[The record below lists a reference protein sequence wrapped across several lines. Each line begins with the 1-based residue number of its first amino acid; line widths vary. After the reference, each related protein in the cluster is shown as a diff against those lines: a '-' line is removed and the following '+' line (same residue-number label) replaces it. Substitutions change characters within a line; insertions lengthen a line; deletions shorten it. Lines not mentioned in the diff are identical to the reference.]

1 MAVVSKIF
9 SKCSDL
15 TSTIVFQYNDIFFT
29 PGGSAFYNG
38 ECWVD
43 TTVTSSLVPVAD
55 VTFDYYTDCVACN
68 ADNLIGVV
76 LQKCST
82 PSIQMVI
89 TTKSQIAP
97 GLESVLYLYG
107 DCWTVIGTTDAN
119 SNVVDTFTTYQDCPT
134 CLAFSQIDT
143 QLQPTLFVNC
153 CDPTDTITLYVNHTH
168 FVYPYGDTIVYNNKC
183 YTADLLGIT
192 GTIVGYYE
200 YPQYVSSV
208 YCKDVFPCSTPTP
221 TPSVTPTHTPTP
233 TVTPSVTPTH
243 TVTPTPT
250 KTTGLPPTPSYT
262 TTTTTRPAEQNQ
274 CDVITLLPLGVSCN
288 VTSPTSPSSADG
300 SITLSITGGTAPY
313 TGITWSN
320 GVTGTTMLTNLK
332 AGTYSAT
339 VVDYYGDFTASTTCS
354 VIAPTVTPTST
365 PTLTPTPSS
374 TPTPYTGLCVT
385 FTYQNTVNYQYQF
398 HYNTPINGKPSWTAN
413 TVTNPITTSG
423 NNLNLYYDNTLGQ
436 WIIKGFTSN
445 TWYPNSP
452 TKSVPPL
459 SNWTIHG
466 STPVT
471 NVLVTSGTCPTYSPM
486 VVSVNTN
493 PASCASSTNGSIC
506 ITVYNGSG
514 SFVYSIDGGVTTG
527 HTNCFYNLASGTYS
541 VYVKDTVTSATT
553 TQNVTVQNLNL
564 NTNVSMKFTQ
574 TSNTTLQST
583 TTTKAVKESYSLNTS
598 DIPNGTTVN
607 LTFTLSEEFLNCAP
621 GDGNNN
627 DSYVIIYKNGT
638 PITIT
643 QTSSTTTMSNRA
655 NCSPYTCEDTKTI
668 SGGTCS
674 VTKSDTLTFD
684 IYNRVSIAPISNK
697 QGCPTQLTNTIGVN
711 GSFTY
716 NRTNCVTLLANG
728 LNVQSL
734 VNRSAYDP
742 NAPQ

>member
-1 MAVVSKIF
+1 MAVVNKIF
-9 SKCSDL
+9 SKCNDV

-43 TTVTSSLVPVAD
+43 TLVTTSLIPVAD
-55 VTFDYYTDCVACN
+55 VTFDYYADCDTCN
-68 ADNLIGVV
+68 TDNLIGVS
-76 LQKCST
+76 LQKCSN
-82 PSIQMVI
+82 PSIEMVI
-89 TTKSQIAP
+89 STKSQIAP
-97 GLESVLYLYG
+97 NLGSILYLFG
-107 DCWTVIGTTDAN
+107 DCWTVVGTTDAN
-119 SNVVDTFTTYQDCPT
+119 SNVVDNFTTYDDCPT
-134 CLAFSQIDT
+134 CLAFSEIDT

-153 CDPTDTITLYVNHTH
+153 CDPTDTITLYVNQSH

-183 YTADLLGIT
+183 YSSNLVGIP

-200 YPQYVSSV
+200 YPQYISSV
-208 YCKDVFPCSTPTP
+208 YCTDAIPCGTPTP

-233 TVTPSVTPTH
+233 TLSPSVTPTH
-243 TVTPTPT
+243 TLTPTPT
-250 KTTGLPPTPSYT
+250 KTTGLLPTPSYT

-466 STPVT
+466 SSPVT
-471 NVLVTSGTCPTYSPM
+471 NVLVTSGSCPTYTPM
-486 VVSVNTN
+486 VVTINTN
-493 PASCASSTNGSIC
+493 PASCDSNTNGSIC